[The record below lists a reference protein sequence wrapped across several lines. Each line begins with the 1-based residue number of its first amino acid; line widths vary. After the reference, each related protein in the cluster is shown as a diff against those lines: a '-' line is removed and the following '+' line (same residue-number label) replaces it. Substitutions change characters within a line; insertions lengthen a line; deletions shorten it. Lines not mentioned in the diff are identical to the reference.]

1 MRRRLRAVA
10 ASLALALV
18 ALATPAG
25 AVEIKR
31 VVSPGGIVAWLVED
45 RFAPI
50 VSLALAVRGGATTD
64 PAGKEGLAELVAT
77 TLDEGAGDLDSQAFQ
92 TRLED
97 LSISL
102 SFSAGLDAM
111 RGSLRTLSRNR
122 DEAFRLF
129 GLALASP
136 RFDDR
141 PVERV
146 RAQLLT
152 RLAREA
158 QDPGAIA
165 GRTLWA
171 RLFPDH
177 PYGRPRSGTPDS
189 LRTVTRD
196 DLRAFV
202 PQRFA
207 RDALIIGVVGDIGAD
222 ELGPLLD
229 RTFGAL
235 PATGVSYRLEKTAPV
250 ADGKTHVVGLDTPQ
264 STIVFAQPGLLRG
277 DPDWYAATVLNHILG
292 GSTFGSRLYAEVREK
307 RGLAYSAYSY
317 LMSLDFSAAWA
328 GGAATNN
335 AAVGE
340 SVGVIRDVWQN
351 LATNGV
357 GADEL
362 ADAKRYLTGAWPLR
376 FTDTAAIVATLVAVQ
391 LEELGLDY
399 LDKRN
404 SLIDAVSAE
413 DISRVARRVL
423 DPAKLTIVVV
433 GRPEGLN

>member
-1 MRRRLRAVA
+1 MSRCLRAATAV
-10 ASLALALV
+10 LALAF
-18 ALATPAG
+18 AILATPAD
-25 AVEIKR
+25 AVEIRR

-50 VSLALAVRGGATTD
+50 VSLELAVRGGAATD

-129 GLALASP
+129 GLALSGP
-136 RFDDR
+136 RFDER

-171 RLFPDH
+171 RLFPGH
-177 PYGRPRSGTPDS
+177 PYGRPRGGTPDS
-189 LRTVTRD
+189 LRSVTRD
-196 DLRAFV
+196 ELRAFV

-207 RDALIIGVVGDIGAD
+207 RDALIIGVVGDIGPA

-235 PATGVSYRLEKTAPV
+235 PAKGLPYRLETATPV
-250 ADGKTHVVGLDTPQ
+250 ADGKTHVVGFDTPQ
-264 STIVFAQPGLLRG
+264 STIVFAQPGLLRS

-292 GSTFGSRLYAEVREK
+292 GSTFGSRLYTEVREK

-317 LMSLDFSAAWA
+317 LMPLDFAAAWA

-340 SVGVIRDVWQN
+340 SVGVVREVWRN

-357 GADEL
+357 GAEEL
-362 ADAKRYLTGAWPLR
+362 ADAKRYITGAWPLR
-376 FTDTAAIVATLVAVQ
+376 FTDTAAIAATLVAVQ
-391 LEELGLDY
+391 LENLGLGY
-399 LDKRN
+399 LDRRN
-404 SLIDAVSAE
+404 ALIDAVGAE
-413 DISRVARRVL
+413 DIRRVARRVL
-423 DPAKLTIVVV
+423 DPAKLTVVVV